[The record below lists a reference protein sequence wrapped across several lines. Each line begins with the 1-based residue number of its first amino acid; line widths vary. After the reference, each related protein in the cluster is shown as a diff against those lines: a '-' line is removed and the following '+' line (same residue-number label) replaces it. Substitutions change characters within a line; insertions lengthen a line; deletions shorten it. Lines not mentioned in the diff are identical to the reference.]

1 MRSDPASDRRD
12 PAAGIDR
19 VALAKLTGTKSVAN
33 TALRWI
39 PPFLPTLERAFGAT
53 TTQLTTVIG
62 VGEFAG
68 LSTLLTGR
76 HLDRRHERAVMVA
89 GLGAISLSAVIALAG
104 SILTF
109 AASFVLLIAGVANFT
124 VAGHAW
130 ISHRV
135 DYRWRARA
143 IGVFE
148 TSWAIA
154 LLVGAPIVAVLITNF
169 GWRGPFVAI
178 AGASAAAAVLVA
190 VTIPPRRPSEHD
202 DGGDRGDGGPIPLRA
217 WLVIIGTSLMAL
229 AGISVFVISG
239 TWLDDRFGVSTAG
252 LGVVAMTFG
261 GAELIASASTAA
273 FADRVGKVTSAIGG
287 LAMLGA
293 GLVVMLSAGDAVI
306 VGVAGLLLFLLGFE
320 YGFVTSLAIVSE
332 AVPHA
337 RGKTIA
343 MASAIGTFARGGG
356 TILSGVL
363 YGAHGIAG
371 TAALAGAAATAALAC
386 FLTSRPRAV
395 PAATA

>member
-1 MRSDPASDRRD
+1 MADEPTPAGVDR
-12 PAAGIDR
+12 GT
-19 VALAKLTGTKSVAN
+19 LARLTATKAVAN

-53 TTQLTTVIG
+53 TTQLTTAIG

-68 LSTLLTGR
+68 LSTLITGR

-89 GLGAISLSAVIALAG
+89 GLGAISLSALIALG
-104 SILTF
+104 GTITTF
-109 AASFVLLIAGVANFT
+109 AIAFFVLVTGVANFT

-143 IGVFE
+143 IGLFE

-154 LLVGAPIVAVLITNF
+154 LLVGAPLIAILITKF

-178 AGASAAAAVLVA
+178 AVGAVTAAVVVA
-190 VTIPPRRPSEHD
+190 TTIPPRMPGDHQAPSGENVAS
-202 DGGDRGDGGPIPLRA
+202 GTPARA
-217 WLVIIGTSLMAL
+217 WLVIVGTSLMAL

-239 TWLDDRFGVSTAG
+239 TWLNDQFGVSTAG
-252 LGVVAMTFG
+252 LGVVAMIFG
-261 GAELIASASTAA
+261 GAELVASTGTAA
-273 FADRVGKVTSAIGG
+273 FADRVGKLASAVSG
-287 LAMLGA
+287 LLMLGV
-293 GLVVMLSAGDAVI
+293 GLIVMLSAGDAV
-306 VGVAGLLLFLLGFE
+306 VLGVFGLLLFLLGFE

-343 MASAIGTFARGGG
+343 MTSAVGTFARGGG
-356 TILSGVL
+356 TIMSGIL
-363 YGAHGIAG
+363 YGIHGVAG
-371 TAALAGAAATAALAC
+371 TAALSGLAATGSLAC
-386 FLTSRPRAV
+386 FLLSRSPRIG
-395 PAATA
+395 AAGE

>member
-1 MRSDPASDRRD
+1 MSAGGAGDRPPD
-12 PAAGIDR
+12 GIDR
-19 VALAKLTGTKSVAN
+19 TTLAKLTATKAVAN

-39 PPFLPTLERAFGAT
+39 PPFLPTLEAAFGAT
-53 TTQLTTVIG
+53 TTQLTTAIG
-62 VGEFAG
+62 LGEFAG
-68 LSTLLTGR
+68 LSTIVSGR
-76 HLDRRHERAVMVA
+76 RLDRGHERVIMVA
-89 GLGAISLSAVIALAG
+89 GLGAVSMSAVIALGGTIA
-104 SILTF
+104 TF
-109 AASFVLLIAGVANFT
+109 ALSFVVLITGVANFT

-154 LLVGAPIVAVLITNF
+154 LLAGAPLIALLITVF

-178 AGASAAAAVLVA
+178 ALAAAVAAVVVA
-190 VTIPPRRPSEHD
+190 TTIAPRQAGDHQPIDDAPPA
-202 DGGDRGDGGPIPLRA
+202 PIPVRA
-217 WLVIIGTSLMAL
+217 WLVMVGTSLMAL

-252 LGVVAMTFG
+252 LGAVAMAFG
-261 GAELIASASTAA
+261 GAELLASSSTAA
-273 FADRVGKVTSAIGG
+273 FADRLGKLPSVIGG
-287 LAMLGA
+287 LGMLA
-293 GLVVMLSAGDAVI
+293 LGLVVMLSAGDAVL
-306 VGVAGLLLFLLGFE
+306 VGVAGLLLFLVGFE

-337 RGKTIA
+337 RGTTIA
-343 MASAIGTFARGGG
+343 LTSAIGTFARGGG

-363 YGAHGIAG
+363 YGIHGIAG
-371 TAALAGAAATAALAC
+371 TASLAAIAAAGSLLC
-386 FLTSRPRAV
+386 FLASRSRLV
-395 PAATA
+395 